1 MRCPHCAGEVLDGS
15 RFCGI
20 CGREIAIA
28 PVRPVQHPARPASA
42 RAPAPPAGSQSAI
55 ELPVSPGTRWARILA
70 ILTLDVVLAG
80 VGLIMILSHVRGCK
94 AARSTP
100 AISSEH
106 EPPGAPKARK

>member
-28 PVRPVQHPARPASA
+28 PVRPAQHPASA
-42 RAPAPPAGSQSAI
+42 RAPAPRGTTGGRQSAI